1 MKGCRTCVKGPGMIW
16 AIFGPHLKISSNVVF
31 YVSHLLNNTKT
42 KYKDVIA
49 CGRKV
54 TTIHFFMHFV
64 HDFVKNL
71 GGIGT
76 FCPIQKQRKLKRKPK
91 VAYYINKVF

>member
-1 MKGCRTCVKGPGMIW
+1 MLQHVEEKLQPFI
-16 AIFGPHLKISSNVVF
+16 
-31 YVSHLLNNTKT
+31 
-42 KYKDVIA
+42 
-49 CGRKV
+49 
-54 TTIHFFMHFV
+54 FFMHFV

-71 GGIGT
+71 GGMGT